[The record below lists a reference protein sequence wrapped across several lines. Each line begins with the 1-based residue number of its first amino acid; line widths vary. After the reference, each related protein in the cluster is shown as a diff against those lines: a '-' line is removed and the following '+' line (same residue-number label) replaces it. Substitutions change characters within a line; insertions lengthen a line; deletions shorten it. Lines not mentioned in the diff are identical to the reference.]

1 MRVDTVISSVGLEL
15 RGAVHPAT
23 GSRAGSAVDDR
34 GNMKGPT
41 GSDEVILSET
51 GQSLTDLDKV
61 MKSLKE
67 YSGLGNFSIRFATD
81 DQTGSLVVSVVD
93 RETGEV
99 LRQIPPDEILSL
111 RSHLQTVLESGSN
124 RSA

>member
-1 MRVDTVISSVGLEL
+1 MQVGTVISSVGHES
-15 RGAVHPAT
+15 RGTTHSAT
-23 GSRAGSAVDDR
+23 VSRAGGAANVR
-34 GNMKGPT
+34 GNAKAPT

-61 MKSLKE
+61 MESLRQ

-99 LRQIPPDEILSL
+99 LRQIPPDENLRL
-111 RSHLQTVLESGSN
+111 RSHLQTVLESVSN

>member
-15 RGAVHPAT
+15 RGTIHSAT
-23 GSRAGSAVDDR
+23 GNRAGSAVDVR
-34 GNMKGPT
+34 GNIKGST

-61 MKSLKE
+61 MESLNK

-111 RSHLQTVLESGSN
+111 RSHLQTVLESVSN